1 MNSSDRSISRRFF
14 LGGTGAALLAG
25 AAPRTA
31 RAQARKRLTFAL
43 SSYPPSIRPWQNTG
57 TAAATVK
64 LMLYRGLVSYDARGE
79 IRGELAESWKR
90 ENDRTWAFTLRPG
103 AKFQDG
109 EPVNADAVRYTFDQ
123 IMGEKSTAYMK
134 GTYGKLIE
142 KIEAVNAQTVRFVLR
157 QPSAT
162 FMYLLAS
169 YHSPLVSPKSSE
181 ANPVG
186 AGPYRL
192 GDLERGTRLDLDAF
206 DGFHRAG
213 RPKTKAVR
221 FAAYPD
227 ENLRVA
233 ALRAGDVDVVEYV
246 PWQSMEAIEKDPKLV
261 LDAVDGPFMYLLFNT
276 QQGPFTNPKLR
287 QAVAYAVRRDDIVKA
302 AFFGRGS
309 AMGGLPIPK
318 GSAFYEAETANYWKT
333 DPARVKALL
342 AEAGMPN
349 GFRATLLSS
358 AQYGMHKDTAEVVQQ
373 SCAAV
378 GIQVELKLPDWS
390 TRVTLGNRG
399 QYDFAINGTVGD
411 YNDPDSLT
419 LFLAGGQTPSYNRS
433 LGYGNPRVDELLAK
447 GRAEMEPAKRKQ
459 IYRELQHLAL
469 GDAALVGLAWRSQG
483 YALQRNVKGFKN
495 LPGFLTF
502 YSGIT
507 FEDTELG

>member
-1 MNSSDRSISRRFF
+1 MNSSDRSISRRLF

-25 AAPRTA
+25 ASPRTA
-31 RAQARKRLTFAL
+31 RAQARRRLTFAL

-123 IMGEKSTAYMK
+123 MMGEKSTAYMK

-157 QPSAT
+157 EPSAT
-162 FMYLLAS
+162 FMYLLSS
-169 YHSPLVSPKSSE
+169 YHSPLVSPKSTE

-192 GDLERGTRLDLDAF
+192 GDVERGTRLDLDAF

-213 RPKTKAVR
+213 RPKTKGVR

-233 ALRAGDVDVVEYV
+233 ALRAGDVDVIEYV
-246 PWQSMEAIEKDPKLV
+246 PWQSMESIEKDPKLL

-287 QAVAYAVRRDDIVKA
+287 QAVAYAVRRDDVVKA

-309 AMGGLPIPK
+309 AMAGLPIPK

-349 GFRATLLSS
+349 GFKATLLSS

-411 YNDPDSLT
+411 FNDPDSLT

-433 LGYGNPRVDELLAK
+433 LGYANPRVDELLAK
-447 GRAEMEPAKRKQ
+447 GRAEMDASKRKQ
-459 IYRELQHLAL
+459 IYRELQRVAL

-483 YALQRNVKGFKN
+483 YAMQRNVKGFKN

-507 FEDTELG
+507 FEDAELV